1 MRYSV
6 SDIGIRAGVYFDR
19 FSGDGI
25 MAVQKIVKQN
35 WDNNRLKLNFFSACC
50 SCGNLTELQLSIL
63 NSKFI

>member
-35 WDNNRLKLNFFSACC
+35 WDSN
-50 SCGNLTELQLSIL
+50 
-63 NSKFI
+63 